1 MDVDVLVAGGGPAGC
16 ATAVSLARLG
26 ASVLLV
32 GGVGRSRSWSGES
45 LPPGAGELVASI
57 FGSDILTAPPHQVAY
72 GTRSVW
78 GNDQLIETDFL
89 ANPMGTGWQLDR
101 HRFDAQLMASAA
113 NQGAQVMAGVTV
125 RTVTRQKSGW
135 HIALSNAATL
145 RAHWLVDAS
154 GRSGVLV
161 RQLAIK
167 RARLDQQ
174 IAQMALLTPSEPTD
188 NYWGTSVEAVAEGWW
203 YTTPLPDGQLVLA
216 YLTDRDRLPGKA
228 ERQIAWQD
236 RLADTV
242 QMKHLAGLAA
252 RTAAIKTFP
261 ADTSRRTRLYGEG
274 WVAVG
279 DAAITLDPLSSQGI
293 VTGVLMGARAGPAI
307 VSALGE
313 GQTSL
318 LQAWDRDYRLLW
330 AEHQSLRSYYAHAEI
345 RWPDSVYWGRRRT

>member
-1 MDVDVLVAGGGPAGC
+1 MAVDVLVAGGGPAGC

-57 FGSDILTAPPHQVAY
+57 FGSDILTAPPHRIAY

-78 GNDQLIETDFL
+78 GNEQLIETDFL

-101 HRFDAQLMASAA
+101 HRFDAQLMALAA
-113 NQGAQVMAGVTV
+113 HQGAQVMAGISV

-135 HIALSNAATL
+135 HIALSNAATI

-154 GRSGVLV
+154 GRSGVVV
-161 RQLAIK
+161 RQLGIT
-167 RARLDQQ
+167 RRRLDQQ
-174 IAQMALLTPSEPTD
+174 IAQIALLTPSEPTD
-188 NYWGTSVEAVAEGWW
+188 DYWGTSVEAVTEGWW
-203 YTTPLPDGQLVLA
+203 YTTPLPDGQRVLA
-216 YLTDRDRLPGKA
+216 YLTDRDCLAGKA
-228 ERQIAWQD
+228 ERQTAWRD
-236 RLADTV
+236 RLAKTV
-242 QMKHLAGLAA
+242 QMKHLAGRAA
-252 RTAAIKTFP
+252 HSAAIKTFP
-261 ADTSRRTRLYGEG
+261 ADTSHRTRLYGDG
-274 WVAVG
+274 WMVVG

-307 VSALGE
+307 VSAVE

-330 AEHQSLRSYYAHAEI
+330 AEHQSLRYHYAHAEI
-345 RWPDSVYWGRRRT
+345 RWPESVYWGRRRT